1 MSTAMITFYETADGV
16 DINLVRLA
24 EERAQQSPDLST
36 KTGAVIV
43 SRFDERIVSSG
54 FNRMPRGRMF
64 CLTLDERLARPEKY
78 LWIAHSEVVAIGAC
92 ANYGIP
98 TCGASLYS
106 NWWPCAD
113 CTRLIIE
120 SGIARVVGVDPDTT
134 HPKYGHEFEV
144 SLQMLKEAGVECCF
158 VGERVQVQ
166 K

>member
-1 MSTAMITFYETADGV
+1 MITFYETAEGV
-16 DINLVRLA
+16 DINLVHLA

-43 SRFDERIVSSG
+43 SRLDEKIIASG
-54 FNRMPRGRMF
+54 FNRMPHGKLF
-64 CLTLDERLARPEKY
+64 CLTLDTRLERPEKY
-78 LWIAHSEVVAIGAC
+78 LRTVHSEVVAVGSCAKKGVSTWGA
-92 ANYGIP
+92 
-98 TCGASLYS
+98 TLYS

-113 CTRLIIE
+113 CTRLLIE
-120 SGIARVVGVDPDTT
+120 AGFARVVGVKPDTA

-158 VGERVQVQ
+158 IGERAQVQ